1 MGHGMT
7 KKEKVTDRAQDDGTY
22 AEEETSRAN
31 PRGVNTKYDEFEV
44 NLWVTNLNSAEI
56 GIYQHSR
63 NRAKSRQ
70 FTKDMDIF
78 AEVKVSGERT
88 NLLAYR
94 KSLWGR

>member
-1 MGHGMT
+1 MAR
-7 KKEKVTDRAQDDGTY
+7 KKNKETDRQTDDGTY
-22 AEEETSRAN
+22 AEETTSRAN
-31 PRGVNTKYDEFEV
+31 PRGVTTRYDEFEV

-78 AEVKVSGERT
+78 SE
-88 NLLAYR
+88 
-94 KSLWGR
+94 